1 MKIQQ
6 NSQSPG
12 GRHDRGALERK
23 SFDVQFK
30 ALDESGSFDAYVA
43 IFGNVDRWG
52 DVIAPGAFR
61 NLADFE
67 KSGWITVSHDW
78 SSLPVAMIETAVQD
92 GVGLRVTGRFHAT
105 PEAQSCR
112 IVTSERLA
120 AGKTVACSIGYRTIE
135 SAPQTVDG
143 KTVNILKSI
152 DVYEASF
159 VNIPANAMAQASS
172 VKSADKLL
180 TLDQVESRI
189 ASYKAGRVLSA
200 ASRSRLKA
208 LADGL
213 HGHGG
218 AACAMAKDL
227 RDWLAQYDDDQ
238 DDDDEEEEEE
248 DVNESKSADA
258 ALRLRVESGRL
269 GAACP

>member
-1 MKIQQ
+1 MKTQQ
-6 NSQSPG
+6 NSQAPG

-143 KTVNILKSI
+143 KTVNMLKSI
-152 DVYEASF
+152 HVYEASF
-159 VNIPANAMAQASS
+159 VNIGANAMAQASA

-180 TLDQVESRI
+180 TLDQVESKI

-200 ASRSRLKA
+200 ENHARLKEFA
-208 LADGL
+208 RGL
-213 HGHGG
+213 HGHGTS
-218 AACAMAKDL
+218 ACEMAKGL
-227 RDWLAQYDDDQ
+227 RDWLSQYGDDDGE
-238 DDDDEEEEEE
+238 DDDDGEEEEEE
-248 DVNESKSADA
+248 SESKSL
-258 ALRLRVESGRL
+258 LRLRVESGRL
-269 GAACP
+269 RSDCP